1 MDLKTLELQPAVKKK
16 KALQML
22 KPVSSIGPD
31 LDHLEADRNIPSDP
45 LDYRKR
51 RTIRLIKKND
61 SWGFTIQTY
70 GFKNKK
76 TGEIEVYTYVDYVD
90 LNGPASIAGMRR
102 GDIILSVNGK
112 SVEFATHQEL
122 VSVIQSCKEE
132 ARMVVLFVDCC
143 KKVELHDRLIKLK
156 KLLNDKIKELR
167 NVEMKERELLD
178 GFCTM
183 RGLERFDHSRQ
194 SIYSTRSSDSSL
206 DRISILTLNSSAI
219 YNLPNTV
226 TLHLN
231 TSNSS
236 SPSSKSFSDD
246 QSDCTDDGDMF
257 ADVSFAD
264 DSDGDSGYSYDEVP
278 HLERKNTVIERER
291 PFVEVRERRGTLVA
305 PVCECLEDSI
315 CQFCKV
321 REISE
326 SSMTLADDS
335 DISTPVQDTTSCID
349 SICIQNNKSSSK
361 SDLDEICGAN
371 EVEERSSDERD
382 EMTPTNPD
390 QICASNRLE
399 QCSAKP
405 DNSEN
410 LSLSNRDELE
420 QSSCNTSTNENPTS
434 LNLDQI
440 HGSDGLEQSNDSEH
454 VDETGDACSLPAG
467 QVEQQESPN
476 AESEETP
483 DDASWDF
490 PFWTE
495 GAVVI
500 NLDDEK
506 TKL

>member
-1 MDLKTLELQPAVKKK
+1 
-16 KALQML
+16 ML
-22 KPVSSIGPD
+22 KPVSSIGPE

-51 RTIRLIKKND
+51 RTIRLMKKNE

-156 KLLNDKIKELR
+156 KLLSDKIKELR

-178 GFCTM
+178 GLCTM

-194 SIYSTRSSDSSL
+194 SIYSNRSSDSSL
-206 DRISILTLNSSAI
+206 DRISILTLNSSTI

-236 SPSSKSFSDD
+236 SPTSKSFSDD
-246 QSDCTDDGDMF
+246 QSDCTDDGEMF

-278 HLERKNTVIERER
+278 HLERKNTVIEREK

-305 PVCECLEDSI
+305 PVCECIEDSI

-335 DISTPVQDTTSCID
+335 DVSTPVQDTTSCLD
-349 SICIQNNKSSSK
+349 SICIQNINSSSK
-361 SDLDEICGAN
+361 SDPEEISEAN
-371 EVEERSSDERD
+371 EVEGCSHESDERD
-382 EMTPTNPD
+382 EMTPTNSD

-405 DNSEN
+405 DLDNEN
-410 LSLSNRDELE
+410 LSLSNPDELE
-420 QSSCNTSTNENPTS
+420 QSSCNTSTNENLTS
-434 LNLDQI
+434 LNPDQI
-440 HGSDGLEQSNDSEH
+440 HGSDVPEQSNDSEH
-454 VDETGDACSLPAG
+454 VAETDGACCLPAG

-483 DDASWDF
+483 DDATWDF

>member
-1 MDLKTLELQPAVKKK
+1 M
-16 KALQML
+16 M
-22 KPVSSIGPD
+22 
-31 LDHLEADRNIPSDP
+31 H
-45 LDYRKR
+45 
-51 RTIRLIKKND
+51 
-61 SWGFTIQTY
+61 GFP
-70 GFKNKK
+70 F
-76 TGEIEVYTYVDYVD
+76 
-90 LNGPASIAGMRR
+90 P
-102 GDIILSVNGK
+102 
-112 SVEFATHQEL
+112 
-122 VSVIQSCKEE
+122 
-132 ARMVVLFVDCC
+132 
-143 KKVELHDRLIKLK
+143 
-156 KLLNDKIKELR
+156 
-167 NVEMKERELLD
+167 

-257 ADVSFAD
+257 ADVGFAD

-349 SICIQNNKSSSK
+349 SICIQNNNSSSK

-405 DNSEN
+405 DDSEN

-434 LNLDQI
+434 LNPDQI

-454 VDETGDACSLPAG
+454 VDETDDACSLPAG

>member
-1 MDLKTLELQPAVKKK
+1 
-16 KALQML
+16 ML
-22 KPVSSIGPD
+22 
-31 LDHLEADRNIPSDP
+31 H
-45 LDYRKR
+45 
-51 RTIRLIKKND
+51 
-61 SWGFTIQTY
+61 
-70 GFKNKK
+70 
-76 TGEIEVYTYVDYVD
+76 
-90 LNGPASIAGMRR
+90 
-102 GDIILSVNGK
+102 
-112 SVEFATHQEL
+112 
-122 VSVIQSCKEE
+122 
-132 ARMVVLFVDCC
+132 
-143 KKVELHDRLIKLK
+143 
-156 KLLNDKIKELR
+156 
-167 NVEMKERELLD
+167 
-178 GFCTM
+178 GFCFPGFCMM

-206 DRISILTLNSSAI
+206 DRISILTLNSSTI

-236 SPSSKSFSDD
+236 SPTSKSFSDD

-278 HLERKNTVIERER
+278 HLERKNTVIEREK

-305 PVCECLEDSI
+305 PVCECIKDSI

-335 DISTPVQDTTSCID
+335 NISTPVQDTMSCID
-349 SICIQNNKSSSK
+349 STCIQNNNSSSE
-361 SDLDEICGAN
+361 SDPDKICGAY
-371 EVEERSSDERD
+371 EVEECSQESDERE

-390 QICASNRLE
+390 QICASDRLE

-405 DNSEN
+405 DLDSEN
-410 LSLSNRDELE
+410 LSLSNPDELE
-420 QSSCNTSTNENPTS
+420 SSCNTSNNENLTS
-434 LNLDQI
+434 LNPDQI
-440 HGSDGLEQSNDSEH
+440 HGPDGLEQSNDSEH
-454 VDETGDACSLPAG
+454 VDETDDACSLPAG

-476 AESEETP
+476 TESEETP
-483 DDASWDF
+483 DDANWNF

>member
-16 KALQML
+16 KVLQML

-51 RTIRLIKKND
+51 RTIRLIKKNE

-405 DNSEN
+405 DDSEN

>member
-257 ADVSFAD
+257 ADVGFAD

-305 PVCECLEDSI
+305 PVCECIEDSI

-335 DISTPVQDTTSCID
+335 DISTPVQDTTSCIN
-349 SICIQNNKSSSK
+349 SICIQNNNSSSK

-382 EMTPTNPD
+382 EMTPTHPD

-405 DNSEN
+405 DDSEN

-434 LNLDQI
+434 LNPDQI

-483 DDASWDF
+483 NDASWDF

>member
-1 MDLKTLELQPAVKKK
+1 MDLNTLEIQPAVKKK

-22 KPVSSIGPD
+22 KPVSSIGPE

-45 LDYRKR
+45 QDYRKR
-51 RTIRLIKKND
+51 RTIRLIKKNE

-76 TGEIEVYTYVDYVD
+76 TGEIEVYTYVDYID

-122 VSVIQSCKEE
+122 VSVIQSCKDE

-183 RGLERFDHSRQ
+183 RGLGRFDHSRQ

-206 DRISILTLNSSAI
+206 DRISILTLNSSTI

-236 SPSSKSFSDD
+236 SPTSKSFSDD

-264 DSDGDSGYSYDEVP
+264 DSDGDSGYSYDEAP
-278 HLERKNTVIERER
+278 HLGRKNTVIEREK

-305 PVCECLEDSI
+305 PVCECIEGSI

-321 REISE
+321 RKISE
-326 SSMTLADDS
+326 SSMTLTEDS
-335 DISTPVQDTTSCID
+335 DISTPVQDTISCID
-349 SICIQNNKSSSK
+349 STCIQNKFDPDK
-361 SDLDEICGAN
+361 KFGAN
-371 EVEERSSDERD
+371 DVEECSHESDERD

-390 QICASNRLE
+390 EICASNSLE
-399 QCSAKP
+399 LCLAKP
-405 DNSEN
+405 KNSEN
-410 LSLSNRDELE
+410 LSLSNPDDLE
-420 QSSCNTSTNENPTS
+420 QSSKNTSTSENLSS
-434 LNLDQI
+434 LNPDQI
-440 HGSDGLEQSNDSEH
+440 QGSAGVEHSSDSEN
-454 VDETGDACSLPAG
+454 VVETDGACGLPAG

-476 AESEETP
+476 ADSEETP
-483 DDASWDF
+483 EDANWDF

-495 GAVVI
+495 GSVVI